1 MLAFMSFSSA
11 ELGQNEPLGTSE
23 RRVGMWGSGGWEG
36 DLKSQHCCRES
47 CLFKLLGNGLISIYI
62 VPLGET
68 NQYSPGTNVH
78 RLSQNSWSLL
88 R

>member
-1 MLAFMSFSSA
+1 MS
-11 ELGQNEPLGTSE
+11 LGRLEQKG
-23 RRVGMWGSGGWEG
+23 GMWGSGGWEG

-68 NQYSPGTNVH
+68 NRY
-78 RLSQNSWSLL
+78 
-88 R
+88 